1 MKRTLSLLLIFVA
14 APVCW
19 LAAES
24 ATAQSPTVL
33 TFAAFMREVETSN
46 LDYATQRYNV
56 SIAQAQ
62 LAAAKLFL
70 PNPQLQF
77 GYSADITPGRAR
89 VERESTIT
97 SGGFVQTIPLG
108 GKRGSRIEIAR
119 HSLLAASATLD
130 DFWRNLRSTA
140 ASAFIDAC
148 IKQSIA
154 ERMRLSSA
162 SFDQVA
168 TMTAERLKA
177 GDVGDVDATQ
187 ARVDALQFRSAYL
200 SAKSDADNAVIALSQ
215 LAGPAWAG
223 RTIQPKAD
231 LDRPV
236 RRYDLGELM
245 ATALEKRP
253 DVIAARE
260 SRDAAASSVRLA
272 KGNRIPDIGVGLTYT
287 QTGASTNTVAP
298 YEKEDALGASLSF
311 ELPVFTTYRHQLEV
325 ARYSE
330 RQADRQLDAAMLR
343 AQIDVRQAF
352 ASYEAAVGQLAQYRD
367 KGALADAETVLKAR
381 VFSYEH
387 GDTGLLDVLQA
398 QRDLNDVYTNYF
410 AALGGYAV
418 ARVNLEQAAGIW
430 DVEF

>member
-1 MKRTLSLLLIFVA
+1 MKRALLLLLISMA
-14 APVCW
+14 APSGLLVAQT
-19 LAAES
+19 AASPE
-24 ATAQSPTVL
+24 PTVL
-33 TFAAFMREVETSN
+33 TFAAFMREVEASN
-46 LDYATQRYNV
+46 LDYAIQRYNV

-70 PNPQLQF
+70 PNPQVEF
-77 GYSADITPGRAR
+77 GYSADITPGRSSG
-89 VERESTIT
+89 ERESTIS

-119 HSLLAASATLD
+119 HTLLAASATLD

-154 ERMRLSSA
+154 ERMRVSSE

-168 TMTAERLKA
+168 TLTAERLRA

-200 SAKSDADNAVIALSQ
+200 SAKSDAENAVIALSQ
-215 LAGPAWAG
+215 LAGKAWAG
-223 RTIQPKAD
+223 KTIQPKAN
-231 LDRPV
+231 LEIPV
-236 RRYDLGELM
+236 KTFDLGELM
-245 ATALEKRP
+245 ATALDRRP

-260 SRDAAASSVRLA
+260 TKDAAASSVRLA
-272 KGNRIPDIGVGLTYT
+272 KGNRIPDIGFGLTYT

-298 YEKEDALGASLSF
+298 YEKEDALGATLSL
-311 ELPVFTTYRHQLEV
+311 ELPVFTTYRHELEV

-330 RQADRQLDAAMLR
+330 RQADRQLDAAMLK

-352 ASYEAAVGQLAQYRD
+352 ATYQAAAGQLAQYRD
-367 KGALADAETVLKAR
+367 KGALTDAETVLKAR

-387 GDTGLLDVLQA
+387 GDSGLLDVLQA
-398 QRDLNDVYTNYF
+398 QRDLNDVYTSYF
-410 AALGGYAV
+410 SVLEGYAV
-418 ARVNLEQAAGIW
+418 ARVTLEQAAGIW